1 MMMYVMKFLSVIGSL
16 MWYKPRARDGLL
28 LLRLPLQV
36 ALACE
41 IAIIVLMVRSPE
53 NRERLL
59 LSAILLP
66 LHALMYPL
74 LLTFAEKTT
83 AIAFIVIYCVSAL
96 ILAVGMI
103 AYLICLCRWKRMN
116 RYLWTAAAVWVLY
129 FFASVGSPILFLLI
143 LCEGMS

>member
-1 MMMYVMKFLSVIGSL
+1 MMYVMKFLGMIWSL
-16 MWYKPRARDGLL
+16 IWYMPREGLL
-28 LLRLPLQV
+28 LLGLPLHV
-36 ALACE
+36 AFAGE
-41 IAIIVLMVRSPE
+41 IAIIFLMVRSPE

-116 RYLWTAAAVWVLY
+116 RYLWTAAAVWGLY
-129 FFASVGSPILFLLI
+129 FASVGSPILFLL
-143 LCEGMS
+143 LLGGSMA

>member
-1 MMMYVMKFLSVIGSL
+1 MMKILYFFETL
-16 MWYKPRARDGLL
+16 WYLLWGMPRDGMLL
-28 LLRLPLQV
+28 LVLPLHV
-36 ALACE
+36 AIAGE
-41 IAIIVLMVRSPE
+41 IAIVALMVLSPE

-129 FFASVGSPILFLLI
+129 YFASVGSPILFLLL
-143 LCEGMS
+143 LCEAMS

>member
-1 MMMYVMKFLSVIGSL
+1 MMYVMDFLSVIWSL
-16 MWYKPRARDGLL
+16 MWGTPRDGLL
-28 LLRLPLQV
+28 LLGLPLHV
-36 ALACE
+36 ALAGE

-74 LLTFAEKTT
+74 LLTFAGETT
-83 AIAFIVIYCVSAL
+83 AILFIEIYVFSAL
-96 ILAVGMI
+96 ILALGMI
-103 AYLICLCRWKRMN
+103 VYLICLCRWKRMN

-129 FFASVGSPILFLLI
+129 FVASVGSPIHFLLL
-143 LCEGMS
+143 LCEAMS

>member
-1 MMMYVMKFLSVIGSL
+1 MMYVMDFLSVIWSL
-16 MWYKPRARDGLL
+16 MWGTPRDGLL
-28 LLRLPLQV
+28 LLGLPLHV
-36 ALACE
+36 ALAGE

-83 AIAFIVIYCVSAL
+83 AIAFIVIYCVSAPV
-96 ILAVGMI
+96 LAVGLLV
-103 AYLICLCRWKRMN
+103 YLICLCRWKRMN
-116 RYLWTAAAVWVLY
+116 RYLWASVAVWALY
-129 FFASVGSPILFLLI
+129 FASVGSPILFLL
-143 LCEGMS
+143 LLGRSMGG

>member
-1 MMMYVMKFLSVIGSL
+1 MMMYVMEFLSVIWSL
-16 MWYKPRARDGLL
+16 MWGTPRDGLL
-28 LLRLPLQV
+28 LLGLPLHV

-83 AIAFIVIYCVSAL
+83 AIAFIEIYVFSAL
-96 ILAVGMI
+96 ILAVGLI
-103 AYLICLCRWKRMN
+103 VYLICLCRWKRMN
-116 RYLWTAAAVWVLY
+116 RYLWMAAAVWVLY
-129 FFASVGSPILFLLI
+129 FASVGSPIIFLL
-143 LCEGMS
+143 LLGASMA

>member
-1 MMMYVMKFLSVIGSL
+1 MMMYVMEFLSVIWSL
-16 MWYKPRARDGLL
+16 IWYMPRARDGLL

-83 AIAFIVIYCVSAL
+83 AFAFIVIYCVSAL
-96 ILAVGMI
+96 ILAVGLI
-103 AYLICLCRWKRMN
+103 VYLICLCRWKRMN

-129 FFASVGSPILFLLI
+129 FASVGSPILFLLI

>member
-1 MMMYVMKFLSVIGSL
+1 MMMYLMEFLSVIWSL
-16 MWYKPRARDGLL
+16 MWGTPRDGLL
-28 LLRLPLQV
+28 LLGLPLHV
-36 ALACE
+36 ALAGE

-74 LLTFAEKTT
+74 LLTFAGETT
-83 AIAFIVIYCVSAL
+83 IVIYVFSAPV
-96 ILAVGMI
+96 LALGLLV
-103 AYLICLCRWKRMN
+103 YLICLCRWKRMN

-129 FFASVGSPILFLLI
+129 FASVGSPILFLL
-143 LCEGMS
+143 LLGGSMGG

>member
-1 MMMYVMKFLSVIGSL
+1 MMMYVMEFLSVIWSL
-16 MWYKPRARDGLL
+16 IWYMPRARDGLL
-28 LLRLPLQV
+28 LLRVPLQV

-41 IAIIVLMVRSPE
+41 IAIIVLMVRSRE

-74 LLTFAEKTT
+74 LLTFAGETT
-83 AIAFIVIYCVSAL
+83 ANLFIEIYCVSAL
-96 ILAVGMI
+96 ILAVGLI

-129 FFASVGSPILFLLI
+129 FASVGSPIIFLL
-143 LCEGMS
+143 LLGASMA

>member
-1 MMMYVMKFLSVIGSL
+1 MMMYVMKFLSVIWSL
-16 MWYKPRARDGLL
+16 MWGMPRDGLL

-74 LLTFAEKTT
+74 LLTFAGETT

-129 FFASVGSPILFLLI
+129 FASVGSPILFLLI

>member
-1 MMMYVMKFLSVIGSL
+1 MMMYVMEFLSVIWSL
-16 MWYKPRARDGLL
+16 IWYMPRARDGLL
-28 LLRLPLQV
+28 LLRVPLQV

-41 IAIIVLMVRSPE
+41 IAIIVLMVRSRE

-83 AIAFIVIYCVSAL
+83 AIAFIEIYVFSAL
-96 ILAVGMI
+96 ILALGLL

-116 RYLWTAAAVWVLY
+116 RYLWMAAAVWVLY
-129 FFASVGSPILFLLI
+129 FASVGSPIIFLL
-143 LCEGMS
+143 LLGASMA

>member
-1 MMMYVMKFLSVIGSL
+1 
-16 MWYKPRARDGLL
+16 MWYMPREGLL
-28 LLRLPLQV
+28 LLGLPLHV

-74 LLTFAEKTT
+74 LLTFAGKTT
-83 AIAFIVIYCVSAL
+83 AIAFIVIYCVSAPV
-96 ILAVGMI
+96 LAVGLLV
-103 AYLICLCRWKRMN
+103 YLICLCRWKRMN
-116 RYLWTAAAVWVLY
+116 RYLWASVAVWALY
-129 FFASVGSPILFLLI
+129 FASVGSPILFLL
-143 LCEGMS
+143 LLGRSMGG

>member
-1 MMMYVMKFLSVIGSL
+1 MMMYVMKFLSVIWGL
-16 MWYKPRARDGLL
+16 MWYVPRPRDGLL

-74 LLTFAEKTT
+74 LLTFAGETT
-83 AIAFIVIYCVSAL
+83 IVIYVFSAL
-96 ILAVGMI
+96 ILAVGLI
-103 AYLICLCRWKRMN
+103 VYLICLCRWKRMN

-129 FFASVGSPILFLLI
+129 FASVGSPILFLL
-143 LCEGMS
+143 LLGGSMGG

>member
-1 MMMYVMKFLSVIGSL
+1 MMYVMEFLSVIWSL
-16 MWYKPRARDGLL
+16 IWYMPRARDGLL
-28 LLRLPLQV
+28 LLRVPLQV

-83 AIAFIVIYCVSAL
+83 AIAFIEIYVFSAL
-96 ILAVGMI
+96 ILALGLL

-116 RYLWTAAAVWVLY
+116 RYLWMAAAVWVLY
-129 FFASVGSPILFLLI
+129 FASVGSPIIFLL
-143 LCEGMS
+143 LLGASMA

>member
-1 MMMYVMKFLSVIGSL
+1 MMMYVMKFLSVIWSL
-16 MWYKPRARDGLL
+16 MWGTPRDGLL
-28 LLRLPLQV
+28 LLGLPLHV
-36 ALACE
+36 ALAGE

-74 LLTFAEKTT
+74 LLTFAGETT
-83 AIAFIVIYCVSAL
+83 IVIYVFSAPV
-96 ILAVGMI
+96 LAVGMI
-103 AYLICLCRWKRMN
+103 VYLICLCRWKRMN

-129 FFASVGSPILFLLI
+129 FASVGSPILFLL
-143 LCEGMS
+143 LLGGSMGG

>member
-1 MMMYVMKFLSVIGSL
+1 MMMYAMEFLSVIWSL
-16 MWYKPRARDGLL
+16 MWYMPREGLL
-28 LLRLPLQV
+28 LLGLPLHV

-74 LLTFAEKTT
+74 LLTFAGKTT
-83 AIAFIVIYCVSAL
+83 AIAFIVIYCVSAPV
-96 ILAVGMI
+96 LAVGLLV
-103 AYLICLCRWKRMN
+103 YLICLCRWKRMN
-116 RYLWTAAAVWVLY
+116 RYLWASVAVWALY
-129 FFASVGSPILFLLI
+129 FASVGSPILFLL
-143 LCEGMS
+143 LLGRSMGG

>member
-1 MMMYVMKFLSVIGSL
+1 MMYVMKFLSVIGSL
-16 MWYKPRARDGLL
+16 MWGMPRDGLL

-96 ILAVGMI
+96 ILAVGLI
-103 AYLICLCRWKRMN
+103 VYLICLCRRKRMN
-116 RYLWTAAAVWVLY
+116 RYLWTAAAVWALY
-129 FFASVGSPILFLLI
+129 FASVVFLVVFTVL
-143 LCEGMS
+143 MAQAFRR

>member
-1 MMMYVMKFLSVIGSL
+1 M
-16 MWYKPRARDGLL
+16 LL
-28 LLRLPLQV
+28 LGLPLHV
-36 ALACE
+36 ALAGE

-83 AIAFIVIYCVSAL
+83 AILFIEIYCVSAL
-96 ILAVGMI
+96 ILAVGLI

-129 FFASVGSPILFLLI
+129 FASVGSPILFLL
-143 LCEGMS
+143 LLGRSG

>member
-1 MMMYVMKFLSVIGSL
+1 MNWFSELSVI
-16 MWYKPRARDGLL
+16 RDWPPLA
-28 LLRLPLQV
+28 LPFAV

-74 LLTFAEKTT
+74 LLTFAGETT
-83 AIAFIVIYCVSAL
+83 AILFIEIYCVSAL
-96 ILAVGMI
+96 ILAVGLI
-103 AYLICLCRWKRMN
+103 VYLICLCRWKRMN
-116 RYLWTAAAVWVLY
+116 RYLWMAAAVWVLY
-129 FFASVGSPILFLLI
+129 FASVGSPIIFLL
-143 LCEGMS
+143 LLGASMS

>member
-1 MMMYVMKFLSVIGSL
+1 MMMYVMKFLGVIWFL
-16 MWYKPRARDGLL
+16 MWYVPREGVLL
-28 LLRLPLQV
+28 LLGLPLHV
-36 ALACE
+36 AFAGE

-74 LLTFAEKTT
+74 LLTFAAGETT
-83 AIAFIVIYCVSAL
+83 AIAFIEIYVFSAPV
-96 ILAVGMI
+96 LAVGMI
-103 AYLICLCRWKRMN
+103 TYLICLCRWKRMN

-129 FFASVGSPILFLLI
+129 FASVGSPILFLL
-143 LCEGMS
+143 LLGGSMGG